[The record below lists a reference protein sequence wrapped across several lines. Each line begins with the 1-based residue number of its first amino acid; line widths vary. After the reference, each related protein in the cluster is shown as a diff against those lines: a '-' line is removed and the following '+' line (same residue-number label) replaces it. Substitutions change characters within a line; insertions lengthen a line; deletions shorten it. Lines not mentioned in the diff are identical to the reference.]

1 MRQPPQQHH
10 QSYHHYIF
18 LFIITLMGSV
28 SLFGTDIYLPALPE
42 MCEYFNCTQVEIQSS
57 FTLYLLGLALC
68 QLVYGSLADR
78 FGRKRITLIAMFL
91 FILTSYCCAKSSSLV
106 EFLVFRAL
114 QSIGAGVG
122 SVINRAIIADRF
134 NKTESARVFS
144 TIFPFI
150 GLSAAI
156 GPLLGGYLCSYFG
169 WRSIFYF
176 MTGFGFL
183 VWLLVLVFLKET
195 KKPDQSQAKEHFVR
209 SHFLAYR
216 HLFSNSQFLSYALA
230 VCAGFATFRAFY
242 VESPFVFDNQGYKAE
257 EMGTF
262 YISLSIAYVLGN
274 LIAKRLVRT
283 RSLERV
289 LSMGFW
295 CSLIGGFA
303 MVALSLYFSAYP
315 YAIILPMAL
324 VVVGNGFL
332 FPIGSAGAMASVPP
346 IYTGRA
352 SGCVGAL
359 QFISAAIC
367 INWVGEFCQGK
378 ALSLA
383 LFILAIILIGT
394 IAYRFLSDR
403 KEAGIAVD

>member
-1 MRQPPQQHH
+1 MWRHH
-10 QSYHHYIF
+10 HFIF
-18 LFIITLMGSV
+18 LLVITLMGSV

-42 MCEYFNCTQVEIQSS
+42 MCNYFNCTQVEIQSS

-68 QLVYGSLADR
+68 QLVYGTLADR
-78 FGRKRITLIAMFL
+78 FGRKRITLIAIFL
-91 FILTSYCCAKSSSLV
+91 FILASYFCARANTLV
-106 EFLVFRAL
+106 EFLIFRAL

-176 MTGFGFL
+176 MMGFGFL
-183 VWLLVLVFLKET
+183 IWILVLFFLQETQKIKEKT
-195 KKPDQSQAKEHFVR
+195 PAEHPLR

-216 HLFSNSQFLSYALA
+216 YLFSNSQFLSYALA

-257 EMGTF
+257 EMGIF
-262 YISLSIAYVLGN
+262 YISLSIAYVIGN
-274 LIAKRLVRT
+274 LVAKRLVRKH
-283 RSLERV
+283 SLERV
-289 LSMGFW
+289 LSVGFF
-295 CSLIGGFA
+295 CSVLGGA
-303 MVALSLYFSAYP
+303 LMVALSLYFGAYP

-332 FPIGSAGAMASVPP
+332 FPMGSAGAMAAVPAQ
-346 IYTGRA
+346 YTGRA

-359 QFISAAIC
+359 QFISAAVC

-378 ALSLA
+378 AFSLS
-383 LFILAIILIGT
+383 LFILAIILMGVFG
-394 IAYRFLSDR
+394 YRWLSER
-403 KEAGIAVD
+403 KEASVLLE

>member
-1 MRQPPQQHH
+1 MWRHH
-10 QSYHHYIF
+10 HFIF
-18 LFIITLMGSV
+18 LFVITLMGSV

-42 MCEYFNCTQVEIQSS
+42 MCNYFNCTQVEIQSS

-68 QLVYGSLADR
+68 QLVYGTLADR
-78 FGRKRITLIAMFL
+78 FGRKRITLIAIFL
-91 FILTSYCCAKSSSLV
+91 FILASYFCARANTLV

-122 SVINRAIIADRF
+122 SVINRAMIADRF

-176 MTGFGFL
+176 MMGFGCL
-183 VWLLVLVFLKET
+183 IWVLVFFFLQET
-195 KKPDQSQAKEHFVR
+195 QKIKDESFIEHPVKD
-209 SHFLAYR
+209 HFLAYR
-216 HLFSNSQFLSYALA
+216 HLLSNSQFLSYALA

-262 YISLSIAYVLGN
+262 YISLSIAYVIGN
-274 LIAKRLVRT
+274 LIAKRLVRKH
-283 RSLERV
+283 SLERV
-289 LSMGFW
+289 LSVGFFF
-295 CSLIGGFA
+295 SVLGGA
-303 MVALSLYFSAYP
+303 LMVALSLYFSAYP

-332 FPIGSAGAMASVPP
+332 FPMGSAGAMAAVPAK
-346 IYTGRA
+346 YTGRA

-359 QFISAAIC
+359 QFISAAVC

-378 ALSLA
+378 AFSLS
-383 LFILAIILIGT
+383 LFILAIILMGVIG
-394 IAYRFLSDR
+394 YRWLSER
-403 KEAGIAVD
+403 KEASVLVK